1 MIRQG
6 LDQRIAESVLH
17 HHPNWRKGRKH
28 VDSKRKPWTTPV
40 LRTLGPSD
48 ERIRRAVRQNPAFAA
63 ALDGHRDAD
72 SEARPLAV

>member
-1 MIRQG
+1 
-6 LDQRIAESVLH
+6 
-17 HHPNWRKGRKH
+17 

-40 LRTLGPSD
+40 LRTLGASD